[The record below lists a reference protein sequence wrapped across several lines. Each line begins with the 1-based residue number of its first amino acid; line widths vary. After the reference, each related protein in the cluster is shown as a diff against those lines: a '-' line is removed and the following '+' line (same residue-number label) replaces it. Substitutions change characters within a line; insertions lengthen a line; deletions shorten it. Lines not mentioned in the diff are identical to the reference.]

1 MSDKTKIGQLSPTAK
16 GYYIV
21 ALPEITG
28 NREYYPLYIGPIDS
42 YGNMLEASKT
52 KREEHYIIYWDGIRQ
67 YIIQH

>member
-1 MSDKTKIGQLSPTAK
+1 MSDKTEIGQINPEGK

-21 ALPEITG
+21 IIPEITR

-42 YGNMLEASKT
+42 YGNMLELSKT